1 MINVKTQLMF
11 QGKAKEAIDLYS
23 SIFKE
28 FNVGTIVHYG
38 EGEEMSAGAFKLAEA
53 SFAGHDLLIFNS
65 PPVHDFS
72 FTPSMSIVVDFD
84 TIEELETAFSKLSE
98 KGQVMMPLDNYG
110 FSKQYAWVADRF
122 GVSWQLNL
130 PQ

>member
-28 FNVGTIVHYG
+28 FNVGSIVHYG

-84 TIEELETAFSKLSE
+84 TIEELRCALLNFKNEYNRSWLCQKH
-98 KGQVMMPLDNYG
+98 KHKPPNQVREDY
-110 FSKQYAWVADRF
+110 FQYQKVA
-122 GVSWQLNL
+122 
-130 PQ
+130 